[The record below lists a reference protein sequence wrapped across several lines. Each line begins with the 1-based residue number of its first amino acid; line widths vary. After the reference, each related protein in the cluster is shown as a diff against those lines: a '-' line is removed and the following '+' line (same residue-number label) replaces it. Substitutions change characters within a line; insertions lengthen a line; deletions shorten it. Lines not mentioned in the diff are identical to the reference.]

1 MKPAIFLDRDG
12 TVIEH
17 VHHLT
22 RPEEVRLIPGA
33 ADAIRQLQALGFAC
47 VIVTNQS
54 VIARGML
61 SVEGLKRV
69 HDEMNRQLAAQGVR
83 LDGLYYCPAA
93 PAGVDGITAD
103 HADRKPSPGMLLRA
117 ARELSLDLCR
127 SWMIG
132 DTQSDVLAGRNAG
145 CLASVLIR
153 TGQGVGLTA
162 ADTGADYLADD
173 LPAAAR
179 LIAERLKASSQPKE
193 FTR

>member
-1 MKPAIFLDRDG
+1 VKPAVFLDRDG

-22 RPEEVRLIPGA
+22 QPEQVRLLPGA
-33 ADAIRQLQALGFAC
+33 ADAIRQLQSLGFAC

-54 VIARGML
+54 VIGRGML

-69 HDEMNRQLAAQGVR
+69 HDEMDRQLAAQAVR

-93 PAGVDGITAD
+93 PAGVAGATAD
-103 HADRKPSPGMLLRA
+103 HPERKPAPGMLLRA

-132 DTQSDVLAGRNAG
+132 DAESDLLAGRNAG
-145 CLASVLIR
+145 CLACVLVR
-153 TGQGVGLTA
+153 TGQGAGVK
-162 ADTGADYLADD
+162 ADEIGADYVADD
-173 LPAAAR
+173 LPGAVR
-179 LIAERLKASSQPKE
+179 HIAEGLKPPSHPKE
-193 FTR
+193 LTR